1 MPLNRE
7 ALRVAAEVN
16 KEYGE
21 GTVVRASEIIMPDR
35 MTSGSLALD
44 VALGGGWPVN
54 QWHEIVGEESAGKTT
69 TLLQTIAANQAMD
82 PEFTTVWIAA
92 EWYDRDFA
100 EMNGVDNDRV
110 IVVNDNIT
118 ETAFSIA
125 LKYQASKAID
135 MLVIDSLPAMTP
147 HAEAEADMEELTV
160 GLQARL
166 TNKFMRKQGSSGKRA
181 MDNSE
186 RPCTCF
192 LVNQWRDKIG
202 IQFGDPRTTP
212 GGKGKNYQC
221 FTRTEIRR
229 DDWITTG
236 PKSAKVRVG
245 QVIKARVF
253 KNKSAPP
260 HRVAT
265 FDFYFEN
272 ADVHPA
278 GSIDSFKE
286 MVGLGIVFGVIGKPE
301 GHSDKSSHLEYHGV
315 RANGADNM
323 VEALAG
329 DLDVAEILRKEVLD
343 VASKKK
349 PHDLPLDID
358 PEEGIQAEPVITE
371 PPKKRTVTRGAKKT
385 TPAKKTTAR
394 R

>member
-7 ALRVAAEVN
+7 ALKVAAEIN

-21 GTVVRASEIIMPDR
+21 GTVVKASEIVMPDR
-35 MTSGSLALD
+35 ITTGSLAFD

-54 QWHEIVGEESAGKTT
+54 QWHEIVGEESHGKTT
-69 TLLQTIAANQAMD
+69 IMLQTLAANQALD
-82 PEFTTVWIAA
+82 PDFTCAWIAA

-100 EMNGVDNDRV
+100 AMNGVDNDRV

-118 ETAFSIA
+118 ETAFQAA
-125 LKYQASKAID
+125 LKFIASKAVD

-147 HAEAEADMEELTV
+147 NAEAEAEMEELTV

-166 TNKFMRKQGSSGKRA
+166 TNKFMRKQGSAGKRA
-181 MDNSE
+181 MNNTE

-192 LVNQWRDKIG
+192 LINQWRDKIG

-221 FTRTEIRR
+221 FTRTEVRR
-229 DDWITTG
+229 DDWLTYG
-236 PKSAKVRVG
+236 EGNKKVRVG

-265 FDFYFEN
+265 FDFYFED

-286 MVGLGIVFGVIGKPE
+286 MVGLGIVYGIIGKPE
-301 GHSDKSSHLEYHGV
+301 GHTDKSSHLEYHGV
-315 RANGADNM
+315 RANGAANM
-323 VEALAG
+323 IEALAG
-329 DLDVAEILRKEVLD
+329 DLNVAEVLRKEVLD
-343 VASKKK
+343 VATKKK
-349 PHDLPLDID
+349 PHEQPNDVD
-358 PEEGIQAEPVITE
+358 PDEGIKAEPVITD
-371 PPKKRTVTRGAKKT
+371 PPRKRTVKRTVAKKTAAKKRTR
-385 TPAKKTTAR
+385 
-394 R
+394 